1 MLMDEQMTLRTG
13 SDPLDYYQ
21 APGPMTDAG
30 GLAKLFE
37 ALPGTVS
44 ELVSVVQGLLVHI
57 YWAERQGLVLSD
69 GRKGEV
75 QIRDVAAKLARICQ
89 LDDRPLTEPRPLE
102 KRLVGN
108 CRDFSVLL
116 CTLLRH
122 HGVPARARCGF
133 GTYFLPGRYE
143 DHWIVECWEASTR
156 RWVMVDAQLDAFQ
169 REALGIQFAPL
180 DMPPGRFI
188 SGGQAW
194 QMCRAGQA
202 DPELFGIFDMHGL
215 WFVRGNLLRDFLALN
230 KVEILPWDGGWG
242 FLTEE
247 EPDRDLMDQVAA
259 LTLAGDRAFADLRA
273 TYEADNRFHP
283 PAHYFPPSYRSS
295 MKSKPDSYGRS
306 RPRKE
311 RDCE

>member
-1 MLMDEQMTLRTG
+1 MDEEAPFQTDR
-13 SDPLDYYQ
+13 DPVSYYRS
-21 APGPMTDAG
+21 PGPMTDPGDWAG
-30 GLAKLFE
+30 HLEGM
-37 ALPGTVS
+37 PGTVS
-44 ELVSVVQGLLVHI
+44 GLVSVVQGLLVHI
-57 YWAERQGLVLSD
+57 YWAERQGLVLPD
-69 GRKGEV
+69 ERKSEV
-75 QIRDVAAKLARICQ
+75 QMRDVATKLARICQ
-89 LDDRPLTEPRPLE
+89 LDSQPLTEPRPLE

-116 CTLLRH
+116 CAFLRH

-143 DHWIVECWEASTR
+143 DHWVVEYWETSTR

-169 REALGIQFAPL
+169 REALGIQFDSL
-180 DMPPGRFI
+180 DMPPGRFV

-194 QMCRAGQA
+194 QMCRAGEV

-242 FLTEE
+242 VLAEE
-247 EPDRDLMDQVAA
+247 EPDRDLTDQVAA

-283 PAHYFPPSYRSS
+283 PAHFFPPRYL
-295 MKSKPDSYGRS
+295 
-306 RPRKE
+306 
-311 RDCE
+311 